1 MAIKRCL
8 SQCPVTTLNDFF
20 FLFQFIKQ
28 KEWILQNYPKDTRY
42 ESIILTVQ
50 EGGNILTAST
60 MQYLSELHR
69 FRPCPNQKILT
80 LKFTITGVPR
90 FMLLMW
96 GPKRKTAEAKTV

>member
-1 MAIKRCL
+1 MSFAMHYHRYKR
-8 SQCPVTTLNDFF
+8 F

-60 MQYLSELHR
+60 MQYLAELHR
-69 FRPCPNQKILT
+69 SGPYPYRKVLT
-80 LKFTITGVPR
+80 IKFTGT
-90 FMLLMW
+90 F
-96 GPKRKTAEAKTV
+96 

>member
-8 SQCPVTTLNDFF
+8 LQCAVTTLNDF

-60 MQYLSELHR
+60 MQYLAELHR
-69 FRPCPNQKILT
+69 FRSCPYRKIIT
-80 LKFTITGVPR
+80 IKFTGT
-90 FMLLMW
+90 F
-96 GPKRKTAEAKTV
+96 

>member
-1 MAIKRCL
+1 MSVAMHCHHFKW
-8 SQCPVTTLNDFF
+8 FF

-60 MQYLSELHR
+60 MQYLAELHR
-69 FRPCPNQKILT
+69 FRPCPHPKILT
-80 LKFTITGVPR
+80 IKFTSTSIPR
-90 FMLLMW
+90 FTLLMR
-96 GPKRKTAEAKTV
+96 GHKIKTTEA